1 MIKLAAQPLTASG
14 SRHHHPER
22 PRAPCSSGADRRSQ
36 SHVSSAVVPLSL
48 AAGGFLA
55 DLLGYPAVWI
65 IAGLGYLGTL
75 LLNLPALGHLRT
87 ATDPQ

>member
-1 MIKLAAQPLTASG
+1 M
-14 SRHHHPER
+14 
-22 PRAPCSSGADRRSQ
+22 
-36 SHVSSAVVPLSL
+36 SSAVVPLSL